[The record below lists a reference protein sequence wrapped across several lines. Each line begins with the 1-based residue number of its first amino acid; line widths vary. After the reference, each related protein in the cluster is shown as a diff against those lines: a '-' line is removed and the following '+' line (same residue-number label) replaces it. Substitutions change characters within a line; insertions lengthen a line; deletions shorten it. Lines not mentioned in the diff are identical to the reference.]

1 MIFFKDE
8 EVSFFENPVAYLEAL
23 LGYVDDEFDPD
34 WKPSSDDSVDEK
46 VYQDLRPFLLLVER
60 YRIPLRQASMLWN
73 ASLLCNGN
81 TDKSKLK
88 SHTTMLNLLVR
99 YGKEILEERKA
110 KQRPY
115 IALESDGKEAFEPFG
130 NNKKTKTNFVTVVG
144 LPIATDEDPDPDV
157 EYASHFK
164 SRETGLAI
172 GAGVS
177 SIVDDSESKAVV
189 LVSKS
194 DGSSNNTSP
203 DVGSHRVC

>member
-1 MIFFKDE
+1 
-8 EVSFFENPVAYLEAL
+8 
-23 LGYVDDEFDPD
+23 
-34 WKPSSDDSVDEK
+34 
-46 VYQDLRPFLLLVER
+46 
-60 YRIPLRQASMLWN
+60 
-73 ASLLCNGN
+73 
-81 TDKSKLK
+81 
-88 SHTTMLNLLVR
+88 MLNLLVR

-115 IALESDGKEAFEPFG
+115 IALESDRKEAFEPFG

-144 LPIATDEDPDPDV
+144 LPIATEEDPEPDV

-164 SRETGLAI
+164 SRETGIAI
-172 GAGVS
+172 AAGVS
-177 SIVDDSESKAVV
+177 NTIDDSGSKDAA